1 MAKVGEASFHG
12 SSRALYLF
20 NVYTMDSD
28 FRDDI
33 SAVYVFSATN
43 AKGQHHPVLV
53 GETSQLGN
61 QVRSQKNSSRLKE
74 NGAQF
79 ICVQVDR
86 NENSRKST
94 ASDLISY
101 YSPACNAAG

>member
-1 MAKVGEASFHG
+1 MAKVGEASFLG

-33 SAVYVFSATN
+33 SAVYVFSSTN
-43 AKGQHHPVLV
+43 EKGQHQPVMV
-53 GETSQLGN
+53 GETNQLGN
-61 QVRSQKNSSRLKE
+61 QVRSQKNTSRLKD
-74 NGAQF
+74 NGAKF
-79 ICVQVDR
+79 ICVQVSKD
-86 NENSRKST
+86 EKTRKSM

-101 YSPACNAAG
+101 YTPPCNTAS